1 MMSRRSDDGEWSIS
15 INGVTNEDAS
25 TAATVS
31 FQVCPPP
38 PCDDVL
44 SEEMIGK
51 LIVPSPI
58 WGSQETRSPDTS
70 GRPTPSPVQVCG
82 EPSGAA
88 GLSSEQMESLLKV
101 IEDSCKKTAEQVTE
115 YCRGGDRR
123 RSSLG
128 GSQINLQSVQ
138 TAPAPGLGQLGSL
151 SQYPTSASF
160 AGPTPQT
167 TITKQM
173 SDAEKL
179 RKVILE
185 LVDTERTYVKVG
197 TSPLRTFFVFSSS
210 THCTLPL
217 SPLVLNP
224 STRNNRSYLI

>member
-1 MMSRRSDDGEWSIS
+1 MTMSSFDEDWSTAVS
-15 INGVTNEDAS
+15 EDAS
-25 TAATVS
+25 TTLS

-70 GRPTPSPVQVCG
+70 GRPTPSPVQVC
-82 EPSGAA
+82 EPSGAT

-138 TAPAPGLGQLGSL
+138 AAPGPGLGQLGSL
-151 SQYPTSASF
+151 GQYPTSASF

-197 TSPLRTFFVFSSS
+197 TSPLRTFSFPP
-210 THCTLPL
+210 CTLPPAVAL
-217 SPLVLNP
+217 S
-224 STRNNRSYLI
+224 

>member
-1 MMSRRSDDGEWSIS
+1 MWPVAAMYSIDDHNPNLFSQSDNVGD
-15 INGVTNEDAS
+15 DPQLAA
-25 TAATVS
+25 AATTS

-70 GRPTPSPVQVCG
+70 GRPTPSPVQVC
-82 EPSGAA
+82 EPPGAA
-88 GLSSEQMESLLKV
+88 GLSNEQMESLLKV

-138 TAPAPGLGQLGSL
+138 AAPGSALGQTGSL
-151 SQYPTSASF
+151 GQYPASASF

-197 TSPLRTFFVFSSS
+197 TFFLS
-210 THCTLPL
+210 TLF
-217 SPLVLNP
+217 
-224 STRNNRSYLI
+224 